1 MDLHKQFLGIIDTKQ
16 FFNRDVQEVGK
27 DLLGKI
33 IQHNVDGIWI
43 SGIVLLRLQSSLSI
57 FAPKLFINAKILI
70 LKDKICIM
78 HLRIYEDTFE
88 QRYLEMIAHLVKLK

>member
-1 MDLHKQFLGIIDTKQ
+1 MDLHEQLFLGIIDPKQ

-43 SGIVLLRLQSSLSI
+43 SGIVLLRVQSSLSI

-70 LKDKICIM
+70 LKDKIPYFGD
-78 HLRIYEDTFE
+78 IYP
-88 QRYLEMIAHLVKLK
+88 RVKQVTSNSNKG

>member
-1 MDLHKQFLGIIDTKQ
+1 MDLHTKHFLDIIDPKQ

-43 SGIVLLRLQSSLSI
+43 SGSNTKLICLFFHSFHHKSNFLFLS
-57 FAPKLFINAKILI
+57 
-70 LKDKICIM
+70 
-78 HLRIYEDTFE
+78 
-88 QRYLEMIAHLVKLK
+88 QV